1 MESFE
6 LGSEKLQNF
15 ILHDKI
21 DVERSNEWRY
31 RLPWPLFDMTSV
43 KIPVISNICK
53 ADLLISK
60 DFNFS
65 KFVSSKNMWWV
76 AQSNNAIFA
85 LGTMAT
91 RKMSSELFEAKE
103 EAVVLRS

>member
-21 DVERSNEWRY
+21 DVERSNEWRF

-43 KIPVISNICK
+43 KIPVFLHK
-53 ADLLISK
+53 QKTVFYLIS
-60 DFNFS
+60 S
-65 KFVSSKNMWWV
+65 R
-76 AQSNNAIFA
+76 
-85 LGTMAT
+85 LTT
-91 RKMSSELFEAKE
+91 
-103 EAVVLRS
+103 

>member
-21 DVERSNEWRY
+21 DVERSNEWRF

-43 KIPVISNICK
+43 KIPVLSNTVK
-53 ADLLISK
+53 
-60 DFNFS
+60 
-65 KFVSSKNMWWV
+65 
-76 AQSNNAIFA
+76 
-85 LGTMAT
+85 LGN
-91 RKMSSELFEAKE
+91 KELFGHPKI
-103 EAVVLRS
+103 VLILMKQMANCTWEMVP

>member
-21 DVERSNEWRY
+21 DVERSNEWRF

-43 KIPVISNICK
+43 KIPVLSNICK
-53 ADLLISK
+53 AKYFSSSVLAHGLLDRWTSQYDWGIT
-60 DFNFS
+60 
-65 KFVSSKNMWWV
+65 
-76 AQSNNAIFA
+76 A
-85 LGTMAT
+85 G
-91 RKMSSELFEAKE
+91 
-103 EAVVLRS
+103 

>member
-21 DVERSNEWRY
+21 DVERSNEWRF

-43 KIPVISNICK
+43 KIPVLSNTIK
-53 ADLLISK
+53 MLNHGLKYGLFLSLFKLIPCPVSHTLNCI
-60 DFNFS
+60 FFS
-65 KFVSSKNMWWV
+65 
-76 AQSNNAIFA
+76 
-85 LGTMAT
+85 
-91 RKMSSELFEAKE
+91 LF
-103 EAVVLRS
+103 